1 MNAMAHWFCA
11 LERESEIQHCELLE
25 EAANSF
31 PFDLSSGSRLDWM
44 REDGQTVFPRGLEE
58 EL

>member
-1 MNAMAHWFCA
+1 MESQRFSTVSY
-11 LERESEIQHCELLE
+11 LEKQLTASPLICPLE
-25 EAANSF
+25 VVC
-31 PFDLSSGSRLDWM
+31 M